1 MHEPEQARRL
11 RISWDWRL
19 NGTSVPLAARVRVAT
34 RPQHACNTHV
44 QVLASLQFFLDQAD
58 TLSDT
63 SAAAAGGRDVNAM
76 YEEMKKDPKMQ
87 VPIRKCVRVRRAVGA
102 VGSLGTGRGCAQC
115 MRGWNVNVAHSSVC
129 MAGM

>member
-1 MHEPEQARRL
+1 MLVVPARAAL
-11 RISWDWRL
+11 SDL
-19 NGTSVPLAARVRVAT
+19 GTRNKRATRALHHNTPAT